1 MVLHGKIL
9 AAMFLRK
16 TERRKNGK
24 THLYWSV
31 VENRR
36 LDSGRV
42 VQRHVLYLG
51 EINSSQAEAWRRAI
65 EVFDEDEGRSR
76 SLALFP
82 EDRCEV
88 SHDDVV
94 RLRLSEMR
102 LCRPRQ
108 FGACWLAGV
117 LWNELRL
124 DRFEAERLPQSRKGT
139 RWDHVLQV
147 LTTYRLIAP
156 GSEWRLHR
164 QWFLD
169 SAMADLLGADF
180 GLAQAHK
187 LYACHDL
194 LLAHKQALFTHL
206 TERWRDLFNAS
217 FDVLLYDLTS
227 TYFEVNASDLPQD
240 SKRRHGYSRDKR
252 PDCPQLVI
260 ALVVTPDGLPL
271 GYEVLPGNTAD
282 CKTLRDFRARIE
294 EQYGKARRIWVMDR
308 GVPTEETLAEMR
320 TSDPP
325 VSYLVGTPKGRL
337 TRLEK
342 QLLDKPWRKAREGV
356 EVKLLKQDDDLY
368 VFAQSADRIN
378 KERAMRRRQLKW
390 LWARLKKLA
399 EMEVTREERLMKLG
413 AARSKAPSA
422 WRLVETDVDRKTG
435 ALTYA
440 LDRDKL
446 RKVRRREGRYLLRTN
461 LTDNDPAKLWQYYVQ
476 LVAVEEAFK
485 TLKGDLA
492 IRPVFHHDEKRIQAH
507 IFVAFLAYCLQITL
521 TRRLHSLA
529 PGLTPPQRAP
539 KVRRRADD
547 RRPHSHH
554 RRARDHPLPHH
565 RTRARTAPPHRPH
578 ETRSAGPAAPQN
590 RRRRA
595 PDPTRPVVKTFSV
608 KVLNSLTRVL
618 EKRPNPRSRVSSDK
632 STTFRRVAFIAA
644 FKNKS
649 SGSTTFIR

>member
-1 MVLHGKIL
+1 
-9 AAMFLRK
+9 MFLRK

-42 VQRHVLYLG
+42 AQRHVLYLG
-51 EINSSQAEAWRRAI
+51 EINSSQAEAWRKAI
-65 EVFDEDEGRSR
+65 EVFDEDAGQSR
-76 SLALFP
+76 ALSLFP
-82 EDRCEV
+82 EDRCEAPDA
-88 SHDDVV
+88 DDVV

-108 FGACWLAGV
+108 WGACWLAGV
-117 LWNELRL
+117 LWRELRL
-124 DRFEAERLPQSRKGT
+124 DRFWAERLPKSRKGT

-147 LTTYRLIAP
+147 LASYRLIAP

-169 SAMADLLGADF
+169 SAMADLLGSDF
-180 GLAQAHK
+180 GLAEAHK

-227 TYFEVNASDLPQD
+227 TYFEVNASDLPED

-271 GYEVLPGNTAD
+271 AYEVLPGNTAD
-282 CKTLRDFRARIE
+282 CKTLRSFLAKIE
-294 EQYGKARRIWVMDR
+294 SQYGKARRVWVMDR
-308 GVPTEETLAEMR
+308 GIPTEEVLAEMR
-320 TSDPP
+320 ASDPP

-342 QLLDKPWRKAREGV
+342 QLVGKPWRKAREGV

-368 VFAQSADRIN
+368 VLAQSADRIS

-399 EMEVTREERLMKLG
+399 AMDVSREERLMKLG

-422 WRLVETDVDRKTG
+422 WRLVEAEVDGKTG
-435 ALTYA
+435 ALTFS
-440 LDRDKL
+440 LDRKKL

-461 LTDNDPAKLWQYYVQ
+461 LTESDPATLWQYYIQ

-492 IRPVFHHDEKRIQAH
+492 IRPVFHHDEKRIEAH

-521 TRRLHSLA
+521 TRRLHGLA
-529 PGLTPPQRAP
+529 PGLT
-539 KVRRRADD
+539 
-547 RRPHSHH
+547 
-554 RRARDHPLPHH
+554 ARGALQKFAAVHMIDVHLPTTDG
-565 RTRARTAPPHRPH
+565 R
-578 ETRSAGPAAPQN
+578 EII
-590 RRRRA
+590 
-595 PDPTRPVVKTFSV
+595 
-608 KVLNSLTRVL
+608 LTRHTEPEPELRLLIDRMKL
-618 EKRPNPRSRVSSDK
+618 ELPAQPPPK
-632 STTFRRVAFIAA
+632 IAA
-644 FKNKS
+644 AALPAQPAL
-649 SGSTTFIR
+649 